1 MKILKIL
8 SIVCIVMLAVTCL
21 GFAGA
26 GKGEPASAPAVEEK
40 EATAMAVD
48 EVWVD
53 EWVFPSSNIITG
65 VSAYHGMLNEFGAD
79 MAVEEINKAGGIRGK
94 PVRVR
99 WYDEGTQD
107 SARAVAA
114 MSEML
119 DRKPLLVMGPC
130 SDVSVRAAVP
140 LAVEEGVYSMCTMA
154 GYPMAREFAPWT
166 LTFVANDRDQARA
179 GVYKW
184 VELVPGMK
192 KVVHFT
198 APQSGTWMSI
208 AKAENSAL
216 QDHGIETVDI
226 AVPYETVNYGPL
238 AVRAMGE
245 NPDGMIFTS
254 HPEGIAKIIVELHK
268 RGWTDNSKFL
278 LSQAAPVPEL
288 WEIGEGY
295 LDGCYCWMWFDPNS
309 ENPRWQTLSK
319 RHEESFGAPAS
330 FMMVWKG
337 YDELHLI
344 KKCFEDLKITGN
356 PSKLKQERI
365 AIRDYMNDCSF
376 VSIFGPVDVVD
387 GVRQNP
393 TLLFTIENN
402 RLGKKI
408 LVPLDIAK

>member
-1 MKILKIL
+1 MKVFKL
-8 SIVCIVMLAVTCL
+8 SCIALAIVLSGAFLC
-21 GFAGA
+21 FAS
-26 GKGEPASAPAVEEK
+26 GEKAEPVPAVEE
-40 EATAMAVD
+40 EIGVTAED
-48 EVWVD
+48 DVWVN

-79 MAVEEINKAGGIRGK
+79 MAIEEINKAGGIRGK

-114 MSEML
+114 MSSML
-119 DRKPLLVMGPC
+119 DTDPLLVMGPC

-140 LAVEEGVYSMCTMA
+140 LAVEEGVYSMCTLA
-154 GYPMAREFAPWT
+154 GYPMAREFAPDT
-166 LTFVANDRDQARA
+166 LSFVANDRDQARA
-179 GVYKW
+179 AVYKW
-184 VELVPGMK
+184 VEIVPGMK

-208 AKAENSAL
+208 ADAENSAL
-216 QDHGIETVDI
+216 HDHDIETVDI
-226 AVPYETVNYGPL
+226 AVPYETVNYGPI
-238 AVRAMGE
+238 AVRALGE
-245 NPDGMIFTS
+245 NPGGMIFTS

-288 WEIGEGY
+288 WEIGKGY
-295 LDGCYCWMWFDPNS
+295 LDGSYVWMWYDPNS
-309 ENPRWQTLSK
+309 TNPRWQKLSK
-319 RHEESFGAPAS
+319 RHEETFGSPAS

-337 YDELHLI
+337 YDELYLI

-356 PSKLKQERI
+356 PSKLKEERV
-365 AIRDYMNDCSF
+365 AIKNYMNNCSF
-376 VSIFGPVDVVD
+376 DSIFGHVEVVD
-387 GVRQNP
+387 GVRLNP

-402 RLGKKI
+402 RLGEK
-408 LVPLDIAK
+408 LVVPLDIAM

>member
-1 MKILKIL
+1 MKVFRLTCIALT
-8 SIVCIVMLAVTCL
+8 IVLAGAFLC
-21 GFAGA
+21 FA
-26 GKGEPASAPAVEEK
+26 GKGEEEPAPAVEEEEVEVK
-40 EATAMAVD
+40 AAD
-48 EVWVD
+48 DVWVD

-79 MAVEEINKAGGIRGK
+79 MAIEEINKAGGIRGK

-107 SARAVAA
+107 SARAVASMSA
-114 MSEML
+114 MI
-119 DRKPLLVMGPC
+119 DTDPLLVMGPC

-140 LAVEEGVYSMCTMA
+140 LAVEEGVYSMCTLA
-154 GYPMAREFAPWT
+154 GYPMAREFAPNT
-166 LTFVANDRDQARA
+166 LSFVANDRDQARA
-179 GVYKW
+179 AVYKW
-184 VELVPGMK
+184 VEIVPGMK

-216 QDHGIETVDI
+216 HDHDIETVDI
-226 AVPYETVNYGPL
+226 AVPYDTVNYGPI
-238 AVRAMGE
+238 AVRALGE

-268 RGWTDNSKFL
+268 RGWTDKSKFL

-288 WEIGEGY
+288 WQIGEGY
-295 LDGCYCWMWFDPNS
+295 LDDCYVWMWYDPNS
-309 ENPRWQTLSK
+309 TNPRWQNLSK
-319 RHEESFGAPAS
+319 RHEESFGSPAS

-337 YDELHLI
+337 YDELYII

-356 PSKLKQERI
+356 PAKLKEERI
-365 AIRDYMNDCSF
+365 AIKDYMNNCSF
-376 VSIFGPVDVVD
+376 ESIFGHVKIVD
-387 GVRQNP
+387 GVRLNP

-402 RLGKKI
+402 RLGEV
-408 LVPLDIAK
+408 LVVPLDIAM

>member
-1 MKILKIL
+1 MKALKVI
-8 SIVCIVMLAVTCL
+8 SIIFVFMFAALFLC
-21 GFAGA
+21 FAGG
-26 GKGEPASAPAVEEK
+26 GKEKPAPAPAVEEK
-40 EATAMAVD
+40 AKPADAVY
-48 EVWVD
+48 VN

-79 MAVEEINKAGGIRGK
+79 MAIEEINRAGGIRGV
-94 PVRVR
+94 PIRVR

-107 SARAVAA
+107 SARAVAS

-119 DRKPLLVMGPC
+119 DKKPLLVMGPC

-140 LAVEEGVYSMCTMA
+140 LAVEEGVYSMCTLA
-154 GYPMAREFAPWT
+154 GYPMAREFTPMT
-166 LTFVANDRDQARA
+166 LSFVANDRDQSRA
-179 GVYKW
+179 AVYKW
-184 VELVPGMK
+184 VEIVPGMK

-208 AKAENSAL
+208 AEAENSAL
-216 QDHGIETVDI
+216 QDHGIEFVDI
-226 AVPYETVNYGPL
+226 AVPYDTVNYGPI
-238 AVRAMGE
+238 AVRALGE

-268 RGWTDNSKFL
+268 RGWTDNSKLL

-288 WEIGEGY
+288 WQIGKGY
-295 LDGCYCWMWFDPNS
+295 LDGCYVWMWFDPNS
-309 ENPRWQTLSK
+309 DNPRWQKLSM

-337 YDELHLI
+337 YDELYLI
-344 KKCFEDLKITGN
+344 KKCFEDLKITGD
-356 PSKLKQERI
+356 PAKRKEEMI
-365 AIRDYMNDCSF
+365 AIKNYMNNCSF
-376 VSIFGPVDVVD
+376 DSIFGPVKIVD

-402 RLGKKI
+402 RLGEK
-408 LVPLDIAK
+408 LVVPLDIAM

>member
-1 MKILKIL
+1 MKTLKVV
-8 SIVCIVMLAVTCL
+8 SIVFIIA
-21 GFAGA
+21 FAGMFLCFA
-26 GKGEPASAPAVEEK
+26 GGAKEEPTPAAGVEK
-40 EATAMAVD
+40 EEVMAEYD
-48 EVWVD
+48 VWVN

-79 MAVEEINKAGGIRGK
+79 MAIEDINTAGGISGK

-114 MSEML
+114 MSSML
-119 DRKPLLVMGPC
+119 DMDPLLVMGPC

-140 LAVEEGVYSMCTMA
+140 LAVEEGVYSMCTLA
-154 GYPMAREFAPWT
+154 GYPMAREFTPMT
-166 LTFVANDRDQARA
+166 LSFVANDWDQARA
-179 GVYKW
+179 AVYKW

-216 QDHGIETVDI
+216 HDHEIETVDI
-226 AVPYETVNYGPL
+226 AVPYDTVNYGPI
-238 AVRAMGE
+238 AVRALGE
-245 NPDGMIFTS
+245 NADGMIFTS

-288 WEIGEGY
+288 WQIGEGY
-295 LDGCYCWMWFDPNS
+295 MDGSYVWMWFDPNS
-309 ENPRWQTLSK
+309 KNPRWEKLSK

-337 YDELHLI
+337 YDELYLI

-356 PSKLKQERI
+356 PAKLKEERI
-365 AIRDYMNDCSF
+365 AIKNYMNNCSF
-376 VSIFGPVDVVD
+376 ESIFGHVKVVD

-393 TLLFTIENN
+393 TLLFKIENN
-402 RLGKKI
+402 RLGEK
-408 LVPLDIAK
+408 LVVPLDIAM